1 MTQSDGATRD
11 RGAALVIAIAFV
23 VMIGAIGAG
32 LAGMITSSAN
42 NRVTLQLLRNREYAA
57 DGAIQIAIAE
67 VRGLARD
74 SSASCAAA
82 AGSSSSTVNGMTMH
96 VDWSAACTVVRTA
109 DGTVVSQRNI
119 VFAACDETGTP
130 CAPDAVVI
138 RAQVNFRDDPSG
150 DVAGTSVQSWSV
162 AG

>member
-1 MTQSDGATRD
+1 MSTSEPARD

-32 LAGMITSSAN
+32 LAGMVTSSAN
-42 NRVTLQLLRNREYAA
+42 NRVTLQVLRNREYAA
-57 DGAIQIAIAE
+57 DGAIQAAIAE

-74 SSASCAAA
+74 AAASCSTT
-82 AGSSSSTVNGMTMH
+82 AGTSSSTVNGMVMH
-96 VDWSAACTVVRTA
+96 VDWAAACTVVRSS

-119 VFAACDETGTP
+119 VFTACESTGAP
-130 CAPDAVVI
+130 CAPGAVVI

-150 DVAGTSVQSWSV
+150 LVTGTAVQSWSV
-162 AG
+162 GA

>member
-1 MTQSDGATRD
+1 MNERD

-32 LAGMITSSAN
+32 LAGMITSSAH

-57 DGAIQIAIAE
+57 DGAIQEAIAE
-67 VRGLARD
+67 VRALPRTT
-74 SSASCAAA
+74 SASCSTT
-82 AGSSSSTVNGMTMH
+82 AGTSSSTVNGMAMH
-96 VDWSAACTVVRTA
+96 VDWQAACTVVRTD

-119 VFAACDETGTP
+119 VFAACEATGP
-130 CAPDAVVI
+130 SCNPDQVVI

-150 DVAGTSVQSWSV
+150 QVVGTAVQSWSV
-162 AG
+162 NG